1 MIRERMVVL
10 AFVGAMV
17 SCINYGSGAIE
28 VTSAAVTNSCGNDCR
43 IFVTAITFTGNL
55 SGVAGA
61 DGRCRNDSANPA
73 PGRAWKAMIS
83 SAPGRRACSTP
94 NCSINGVGEN
104 IDWALKPNA
113 IYRRSGGT
121 AIGTTNGHAIFTSQ
135 LENSIGATSI
145 YVWTGLSANWQDTGM
160 SCSAWID
167 NTGGV
172 LGTVGDSLSPHS
184 TAISTTANTCSAAAP
199 LYCVEQ

>member
-1 MIRERMVVL
+1 MRETWPPLGPWSDLRK
-10 AFVGAMV
+10 AIAIDKV
-17 SCINYGSGAIE
+17 SEDEKRANGSACLCWRYGKLHQL
-28 VTSAAVTNSCGNDCR
+28 R
-43 IFVTAITFTGNL
+43 
-55 SGVAGA
+55 
-61 DGRCRNDSANPA
+61 
-73 PGRAWKAMIS
+73 
-83 SAPGRRACSTP
+83 
-94 NCSINGVGEN
+94 VGEN

-121 AIGTTNGHAIFTSQ
+121 AIGTTNGRAIFTSQ